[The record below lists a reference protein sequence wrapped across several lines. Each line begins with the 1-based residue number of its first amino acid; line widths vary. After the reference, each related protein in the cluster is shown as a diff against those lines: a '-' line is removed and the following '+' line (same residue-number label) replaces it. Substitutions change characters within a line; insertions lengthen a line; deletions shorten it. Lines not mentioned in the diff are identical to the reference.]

1 MLKTIS
7 HHRELAMAD
16 VNRGNRPLSPH
27 LQIYRPQISSVLS
40 ILHRMTGVGMALGA
54 VLVVW
59 WLLAA
64 ATGPEYFAIVDGLLT
79 SWVGLLV
86 LLGVTW
92 ALAYHLLNG
101 IRHLFWDMGY
111 GYELETVDKTGWAV
125 VIGSAVLTVLLW
137 LVA

>member
-1 MLKTIS
+1 
-7 HHRELAMAD
+7 MAD

-27 LQIYRPQISSVLS
+27 LQIYRPQITSTLS

-54 VLVVW
+54 ALVVW

-64 ATGPEYFAIVDGLLT
+64 ATGPEYFALVDGLLT
-79 SWVGLLV
+79 SWLGLLV
-86 LLGVTW
+86 LLGLTW
-92 ALAYHLLNG
+92 ALCYHLLNG

-111 GYELETVDKTGWAV
+111 GFELETVDRTGIAV
-125 VIGSAVLTVLLW
+125 AVGSGVLTVLLW